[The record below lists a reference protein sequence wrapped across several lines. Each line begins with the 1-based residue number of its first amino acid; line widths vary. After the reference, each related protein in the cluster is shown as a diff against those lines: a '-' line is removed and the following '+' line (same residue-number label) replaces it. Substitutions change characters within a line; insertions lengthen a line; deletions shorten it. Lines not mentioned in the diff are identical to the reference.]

1 MDNKKTLFMQLQFCM
16 LLAALTVLPSFD
28 FGDFMSRATGVGLFG
43 ADSIWVIIC
52 KLVGAIGACLAIFKL
67 YKAEP
72 GNQKPMIVYILG
84 GLGSILVVL
93 SIFGISAVGTI
104 GLIALIIAMIMAC
117 KSLEISWNSAGTS
130 AALLIIYA
138 LVMFFFVYIEQT
150 LCTRIVC
157 CAGIIIYLVAL
168 GKLKSA
174 LDSDAESGVSKLK
187 TSAILA
193 ICGVVLGWIPVVGW
207 AFELILNILAFIFG
221 LLGYS
226 RLKST
231 PSIGTVG
238 QQGAGNLFLGMILM
252 LVAVIVDIIPA
263 VGGTIAAILAIV
275 TIGLAFI
282 GWKRIATGIEEN
294 TGKPEPEQ
302 APKTEQPAPEPAQ

>member
-138 LVMFFFVYIEQT
+138 LVMFFFVYIEKT

-238 QQGAGNLFLGMILM
+238 QQGAGNLFLGMIPISSLLPILLRRVVFIAL
-252 LVAVIVDIIPA
+252 LVKMRITFGRYNRLICMCMRTVPLTNIISR
-263 VGGTIAAILAIV
+263 
-275 TIGLAFI
+275 
-282 GWKRIATGIEEN
+282 W
-294 TGKPEPEQ
+294 
-302 APKTEQPAPEPAQ
+302 QPIFPIRFSSERHWL